1 METKLSQ
8 RERLLRYAAENY
20 GTTPEYPWDGTPDAA
35 VLRHPGNQK
44 WYGLLMRIPVGK
56 AGTCAGRN
64 GGHPQCEVQSPGDR
78 LAPAKARIFPAYH
91 MNKTHWI
98 TILLD
103 GTLPEPELF
112 WLLDESYTLTM
123 PKPRKR
129 KEVHP

>member
-1 METKLSQ
+1 
-8 RERLLRYAAENY
+8 
-20 GTTPEYPWDGTPDAA
+20 
-35 VLRHPGNQK
+35 
-44 WYGLLMRIPVGK
+44 MRQC
-56 AGTCAGRN
+56 CATWGIRN
-64 GGHPQCEVQSPGDR
+64 GTVSSCASRRKSWGLRRTDILNVKCSPLETGSLR
-78 LAPAKARIFPAYH
+78 QKPGIFPAYH

>member
-1 METKLSQ
+1 MT
-8 RERLLRYAAENY
+8 REELFQWVKQEY
-20 GTTPEYPWDGTPDAA
+20 GTEAEYPWKDSNA
-35 VLRHPGNQK
+35 VLRRADNDK
-44 WYGLLMRIPVGK
+44 WYGVILSV
-56 AGTCAGRN
+56 AGSKLGLEDDNIIDVINLKSDPMLIGSLR
-64 GGHPQCEVQSPGDR
+64 GQKGY
-78 LAPAKARIFPAYH
+78 FPAYH